1 MCSWCYG
8 FRSVRDQVI
17 AHAGPQTRVR
27 YVMGGLA
34 ADSNEPMPETM
45 RGYVQEAWRAVAAT
59 TGVSFNWDFWSR
71 CTPRRSTYA
80 SCRAVI
86 AAGGQGPQLFD
97 RIQRAYYEEARN
109 PSDEETL
116 VACAEDLG
124 LEPSQFQEALHSR
137 EVEQA
142 LQADL
147 QRRRELGVDSFP
159 SLVYEARGE
168 KTLLA
173 RGYATGEEIMLHWP
187 GADQA

>member
-116 VACAEDLG
+116 VACAEDPARYQITQISNQQSG
-124 LEPSQFQEALHSR
+124 LDQ
-137 EVEQA
+137 
-142 LQADL
+142 
-147 QRRRELGVDSFP
+147 
-159 SLVYEARGE
+159 SLPYRPHRCLSPVRD
-168 KTLLA
+168 TNL
-173 RGYATGEEIMLHWP
+173 P
-187 GADQA
+187 